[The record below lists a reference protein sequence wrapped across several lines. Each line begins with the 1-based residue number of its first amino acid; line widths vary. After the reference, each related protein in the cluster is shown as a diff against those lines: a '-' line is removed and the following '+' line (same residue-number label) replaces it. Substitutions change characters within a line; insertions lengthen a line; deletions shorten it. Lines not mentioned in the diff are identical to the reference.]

1 MNLDF
6 TVQKKAIFVWKK
18 KKIVQRGSPEK
29 KKKKILQK
37 QWAKKKKNSC
47 KLKIPQPPPPPNPI
61 TFLMVRPLPCFIK
74 TKDKN
79 NANSRYSHTW
89 STNKFISLIKSLV
102 QADRFTRNYVTFWG
116 KRGQKPFPVNGTSR
130 YRIVWHFPVFVT
142 APREPDVVT

>member
-1 MNLDF
+1 MNQDF
-6 TVQKKAIFVWKK
+6 TVQKKSNICLKKKNSAEGFTWKK
-18 KKIVQRGSPEK
+18 KKKKKNPAEAVSEK
-29 KKKKILQK
+29 KKIRTSWKFP
-37 QWAKKKKNSC
+37 N
-47 KLKIPQPPPPPNPI
+47 PPTPI

>member
-1 MNLDF
+1 MNQDF
-6 TVQKKAIFVWKK
+6 TVQKKAIFFW
-18 KKIVQRGSPEK
+18 
-29 KKKKILQK
+29 
-37 QWAKKKKNSC
+37 KKKKNSAEGFTW
-47 KLKIPQPPPPPNPI
+47 KKKNPAEAVSKKKKKNRASWKFPNPPTPI

-142 APREPDVVT
+142 AAREPDVVT

>member
-1 MNLDF
+1 MNQDF

-18 KKIVQRGSPEK
+18 KKNSAEGFTWK
-29 KKKKILQK
+29 KKKKSCRSSER
-37 QWAKKKKNSC
+37 KKKIRASWKFPN
-47 KLKIPQPPPPPNPI
+47 PPTPI
-61 TFLMVRPLPCFIK
+61 TFLMVSPLPCFIK

-116 KRGQKPFPVNGTSR
+116 ERGQKPFPVNGTSR